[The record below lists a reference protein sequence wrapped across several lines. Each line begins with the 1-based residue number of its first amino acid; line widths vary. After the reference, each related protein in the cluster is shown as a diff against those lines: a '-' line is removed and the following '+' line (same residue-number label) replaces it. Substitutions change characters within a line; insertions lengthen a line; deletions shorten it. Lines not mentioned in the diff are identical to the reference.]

1 MMLQRI
7 LRWTIGLPIA
17 VIVVSFAVA
26 NRQWITVS
34 FDPFSKDAP
43 FAAIDVP
50 LWALFFCGV
59 FFGLIAGWIACWFA
73 QSKWRR
79 SAKDTRKELVRSQA
93 ESSQLR
99 RETMTPPDSML

>member
-7 LRWTIGLPIA
+7 LRWTIGLPI
-17 VIVVSFAVA
+17 VIVVVSFAIA
-26 NRQWITVS
+26 NHQPITIS

-43 FAAIDVP
+43 FASMEMP
-50 LWALFFCGV
+50 LWILFFCGV

-79 SAKDTRKELVRSQA
+79 SAKDARRELARAQ
-93 ESSQLR
+93 EETSQLR
-99 RETMTPPDSML
+99 RENIPPPESFL

>member
-1 MMLQRI
+1 MILQRI

-43 FAAIDVP
+43 FAAIDIP

>member
-17 VIVVSFAVA
+17 VIVVAFAVA

-43 FAAIDVP
+43 FAAIDIP

-59 FFGLIAGWIACWFA
+59 FFGLIAGWIACWFS

-79 SAKDTRKELVRSQA
+79 SAKDTRKELVRSQEEA
-93 ESSQLR
+93 SQLR
-99 RETMTPPDSML
+99 RNTVNPPDAML

>member
-1 MMLQRI
+1 MMMQRI